1 MSRLSIRH
9 AAIGAVVVLAA
20 VACGSGSSNKT
31 AAPSRPRASA
41 PSQTPTSAAAMPL
54 PPGAENM
61 KVAIT
66 SPADGTKVTDNAVT
80 VRVSTSGYDDT
91 CDLAGK
97 PVLNATSGHYHVLI
111 DKSLVNMYC
120 TPEATVSM
128 QNVKPGTHKLTV
140 VPTLNDHAEVEENAQ
155 SITIDY
161 EPTNPLPAITDATET
176 GTPSIKILSPKPGD
190 VVSGA
195 FDVTVQI
202 TSFHPDCDLMG
213 KPGVVGYGH
222 WHLNADSSTGPMQG
236 MGTMFGMS
244 CANVFHATT
253 TGFKSGETHSL
264 IALLTDNSHAPL
276 SPPIE
281 DKVDVKIG

>member
-1 MSRLSIRH
+1 MTRPSIRH

-20 VACGSGSSNKT
+20 AACGSGSSNKT
-31 AAPSRPRASA
+31 AARSRPRASA

-97 PVLNATSGHYHVLI
+97 PVLNTTSGHYHVLI

-120 TPEATVSM
+120 TPEAMVSM
-128 QNVKPGTHKLTV
+128 QNVKPGTHRLTV

-202 TSFHPDCDLMG
+202 TSFHPDC
-213 KPGVVGYGH
+213 
-222 WHLNADSSTGPMQG
+222 
-236 MGTMFGMS
+236 
-244 CANVFHATT
+244 
-253 TGFKSGETHSL
+253 
-264 IALLTDNSHAPL
+264 
-276 SPPIE
+276 
-281 DKVDVKIG
+281 